1 MAQMCREAGVGRWT
15 VGRLACLVAMVALA
29 GACTADG
36 QAGDGPVILATTTST
51 YDSGLLDE
59 LVPLFEEET
68 GLRLDVI
75 AVGSGQAIELGRRG
89 EADVVLAHSP
99 EAERELVATGVTGDR
114 VLVMYNDFVVLGP
127 VDDPAAVGAAASITE
142 VMQRL
147 ATGEAEFISR
157 GDDSGTHAL
166 ELALWGQAGIEPSG
180 SWYRETGQ
188 GMGATLQVA
197 AEAEAYTLSDRG
209 TWLATELQAGLT
221 ILYEDDPALFNL
233 YHVIPITDAAG
244 ERVREDGG
252 QAFAEWIVEDEVQER
267 IGAFGIDLYGQP
279 LFVPAAGRDADE
291 LRGRS

>member
-1 MAQMCREAGVGRWT
+1 MTQKSREDGVGRRT
-15 VGRLACLVAMVALA
+15 VRRLAGLVAMVALA
-29 GACTADG
+29 GACTSDDP
-36 QAGDGPVILATTTST
+36 AGDGPVILATTTST

-68 GLRLDVI
+68 GFRLDVI

-99 EAERELVATGVTGDR
+99 EAEQELVATGVTGDR

-127 VDDPAAVGAAASITE
+127 VDDPAEVGAATSITE
-142 VMQRL
+142 VMQGL
-147 ATGEAEFISR
+147 ATGVAEFISR

-166 ELALWGQAGIEPSG
+166 ELALWEQAGIAPSG

-197 AEAEAYTLSDRG
+197 AEAETYTLSDRG
-209 TWLATELQAGLT
+209 TWLATELQEGLD
-221 ILYEDDPALFNL
+221 IVYEDDPALFNL

-252 QAFAEWIVEDEVQER
+252 QAFAEWIVEDAIQER
-267 IGAFGIDLYGQP
+267 IGAFGIDLYGQR
-279 LFVPAAGRDADE
+279 LFVPAAGRDVGE
-291 LRGRS
+291 LRGRG

>member
-1 MAQMCREAGVGRWT
+1 MGRWM
-15 VGRLACLVAMVALA
+15 VGRLVCLVAMVALA
-29 GACTADG
+29 VACTPDG

-68 GLRLDVI
+68 GFRLDVI

-99 EAERELVATGVTGDR
+99 DAEEELVATGVTGDR
-114 VLVMYNDFVVLGP
+114 ALVMHNDFVVLGP
-127 VDDPAAVGAAASITE
+127 VDDPAEVGSATSITE

-157 GDDSGTHAL
+157 GDDSGTHTL
-166 ELALWGQAGIEPSG
+166 ELALWEQAGIAPSG

-209 TWLATELQAGLT
+209 TWLATELQEGLA

-233 YHVIPITDAAG
+233 YHVIPITGAAG

-252 QAFAEWIVEDEVQER
+252 QAFAEWIVEDDIQER
-267 IGAFGIDLYGQP
+267 IGTFGIDLYVQP

-291 LRGRS
+291 LRGRN